1 MSSPYEL
8 FGTDSDR
15 EKGGIELDYGD
26 FQIRVARAGGS
37 NRRYFKVLEQKSKP
51 IRRALA
57 TGTANPQQVAAIMR
71 EVFAE
76 TVVLGWTGVTDR
88 EGNDLPFTKDN
99 AVQLFKDL
107 PDLFADIQNQA
118 SSYAQFLEVQAEA
131 DEGN

>member
-1 MSSPYEL
+1 MSNPYEL
-8 FGTDSDR
+8 FGTDGDK
-15 EKGGIELDYGD
+15 EKAGIDLDYGD
-26 FQIRVARAGGS
+26 FKIRVARAGGS

-57 TGTANPQQVAAIMR
+57 TGAADPKQVSAIMR

-76 TVVLGWTGVTDR
+76 TVVLGWEGVTDR
-88 EGNDLPFTKDN
+88 EGNELPFSKEN
-99 AVQLFKDL
+99 AVKLFKDL
-107 PDLFADIQNQA
+107 PDLFADVQVQA